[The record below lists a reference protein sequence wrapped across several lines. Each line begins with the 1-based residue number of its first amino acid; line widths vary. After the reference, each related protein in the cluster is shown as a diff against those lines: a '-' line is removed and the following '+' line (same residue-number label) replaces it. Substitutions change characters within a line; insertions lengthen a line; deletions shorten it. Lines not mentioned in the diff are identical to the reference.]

1 MDAEPGFVDYMRS
14 HPTHRGGPA
23 PEVINDPYLR
33 SSRRESATDARLM
46 APMQPPSSHT
56 RSHSHASPPGAK
68 YSTSRPMYDRMPY
81 PENLPPVQHVLHS
94 TPDRDRGRRQDLH
107 DLSIPTHSHS
117 SSLGPLSPPSDSR
130 STSSR
135 THNHQRIGPGTYVN
149 RDDHRE
155 RTREIDLER
164 EREWDMQRERRD
176 IPVSRTRDMPSS
188 VAHMRSPPNAH
199 RQSRHSLEYADPR
212 LRDDPGY
219 YHDMAGASASAA
231 PGYTMH
237 SRSETPGSGSGGS
250 GSGPPM
256 PGGGELPSRPDSRE
270 QYYEHDRPRSFRLR
284 PVQQQQQDDLD
295 FVHEDGRSHSR
306 DHGGGGGVYTSSTEL
321 GRSSSTRLDARKRR
335 DADLMDMD
343 EASGGGIL
351 HGGSRR
357 YQQRDRPRGP
367 EDQDDDRMAS

>member
-1 MDAEPGFVDYMRS
+1 MSSRQPSPGQLSQNASQVGRLQFKAKQPHIGGGLAQESDNMKYMAKYKELKRKVRETELDNDKLHYKVLQAKRNIQRMKLERAILYERLAAVPPSPELHDRQPLPSQPYHPQPTMDAEPGFVDYMRS

-199 RQSRHSLEYADPR
+199 R
-212 LRDDPGY
+212 Y

-256 PGGGELPSRPDSRE
+256 PGGGELPSRPDSPTAAGR
-270 QYYEHDRPRSFRLR
+270 FRLC
-284 PVQQQQQDDLD
+284 
-295 FVHEDGRSHSR
+295 
-306 DHGGGGGVYTSSTEL
+306 
-321 GRSSSTRLDARKRR
+321 A
-335 DADLMDMD
+335 
-343 EASGGGIL
+343 
-351 HGGSRR
+351 
-357 YQQRDRPRGP
+357 
-367 EDQDDDRMAS
+367 